1 MAIRHLVISWVFTLV
16 VVYPAFS
23 WAEFI
28 ARVVAVQEGDRMSIH
43 HKGRIE
49 VIALKGI
56 DCPELSQPYGNKAK
70 QVTQAYVG
78 TREVVVRGI
87 QRNRQGQIVADIFLP
102 DGRNIAH
109 ELIKEGL
116 AWSQRGGNE
125 RQTYR
130 DEEDLAMAAGK
141 GLWADR
147 NAIPPWKWQG
157 PKKGRRKFSN

>member
-1 MAIRHLVISWVFTLV
+1 MAIRHLIMAAVFTVV
-16 VVYPAFS
+16 VVYPALS
-23 WAEFI
+23 WAEFV
-28 ARVVAVQEGDRMSIH
+28 ARVVAVHEGDRISIH

-56 DCPELSQPYGNKAK
+56 DCPQLKQPYGNKAK

-102 DGRNIAH
+102 DGRNIAY

-147 NAIPPWKWQG
+147 NPIPPWKWQG